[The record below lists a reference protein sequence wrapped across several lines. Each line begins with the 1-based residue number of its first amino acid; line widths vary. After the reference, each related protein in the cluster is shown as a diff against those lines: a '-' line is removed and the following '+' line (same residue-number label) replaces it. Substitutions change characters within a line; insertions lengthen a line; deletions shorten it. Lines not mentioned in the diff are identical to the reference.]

1 MHARWDPCATKWQV
15 RGAEPRR
22 EGDGCLELRRAGR
35 HATVLYLGNACIIWG
50 RSMRMDVSRGTPSG
64 DRACII
70 FILVSLSQKYSG
82 IVAAARRNKA
92 YRLSRKLSGPSRPR
106 SQMAMRL
113 TCDRSCAW
121 YARSR
126 SAAAPFPF
134 RQAFN
139 SFARSSFGVLVSAPV
154 PATGKEGIGG
164 SCRRGRSDRGAS
176 P

>member
-22 EGDGCLELRRAGR
+22 EGDGCSSSGVWCTRRFFI
-35 HATVLYLGNACIIWG
+35 YIGNAACIDMG
-50 RSMRMDVSRGTPSG
+50 KGMRMDVSRGTPSG
-64 DRACII
+64 TAP
-70 FILVSLSQKYSG
+70 VSFSFSSHSLKSTQGSCSSPSPQPHGVTRHIAKT
-82 IVAAARRNKA
+82 V
-92 YRLSRKLSGPSRPR
+92 SRPR
-106 SQMAMRL
+106 WP
-113 TCDRSCAW
+113 CDRSCAW
-121 YARSR
+121 CARSR
-126 SAAAPFPF
+126 SAAAPFRF